1 MTVHEFSEWIEKKR
15 QEALAEN
22 TGAKTFQVNV
32 IQASVELKIS
42 ISDAANLMIQYVEL
56 MSAKKVNM
64 A

>member
-1 MTVHEFSEWIEKKR
+1 MNVHEFSEWIEKKR

-22 TGAKTFQVNV
+22 TGATTFQVNV

-42 ISDAANLMIQYVEL
+42 VSDAANLMIQYVEL

>member
-22 TGAKTFQVNV
+22 TGAKTFQINV

>member
-1 MTVHEFSEWIEKKR
+1 MNVHEFSEWIEKKR